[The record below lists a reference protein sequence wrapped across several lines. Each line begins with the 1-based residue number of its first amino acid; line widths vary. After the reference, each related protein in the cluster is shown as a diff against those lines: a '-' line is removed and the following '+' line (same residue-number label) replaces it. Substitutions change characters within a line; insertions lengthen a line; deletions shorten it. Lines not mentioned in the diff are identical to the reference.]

1 MASRKKR
8 TPSTTAAVPADRRYL
23 PAAVALAVLTLLAFS
38 NSFSAGF
45 PLDNKG
51 LILQDPRVHE
61 ATSQNVDLILQHSYW
76 WPRGNSG
83 LYRPVTT
90 FSYLWNYAILGDA
103 RQPAGYHWVNF
114 LLHLINVLLVYFLA
128 RKLIGDFWPAT
139 FLAAL
144 WAVHPVLTESVTNIV
159 GRPDLLAGM
168 SLLAGLLL
176 YLKSADSRGAVQIV
190 WLVALLAVTAAGVFS
205 KESAVMIVGV
215 IVLYEL
221 C

>member
-51 LILQDPRVHE
+51 LILQDARVHE
-61 ATSQNVDLILQHSYW
+61 ATSHNIDLILQHSYW

-90 FSYLWNYAILGDA
+90 LSYLFNYAILGSGD
-103 RQPAGYHWVNF
+103 RPAGYHWVNF
-114 LLHLINVLLVYFLA
+114 LLHLVNVLLLFRLA
-128 RKLIGDFWPAT
+128 SKLIGDFWPAAS
-139 FLAAL
+139 LAGL

-159 GRPDLLAGM
+159 
-168 SLLAGLLL
+168 
-176 YLKSADSRGAVQIV
+176 
-190 WLVALLAVTAAGVFS
+190 
-205 KESAVMIVGV
+205 
-215 IVLYEL
+215 
-221 C
+221 